1 MTQTNALSQHIHIL
15 ETLFIVYFI
24 ELLLSKMITKSF
36 GLTLSL
42 ATSAKFVI
50 KCLKINYKLNCW
62 TKWCITA
69 RL

>member
-42 ATSAKFVI
+42 ATCAKIVI
-50 KCLKINYKLNCW
+50 KFSKIN
-62 TKWCITA
+62 
-69 RL
+69 